1 MKATDYTKLT
11 DSDLLEKITEEKA
24 ALAKMK
30 FNHTVAG
37 TENPMQLRMKRR
49 EIARMKTALTARKN
63 NGK

>member
-1 MKATDYTKLT
+1 MKATD
-11 DSDLLEKITEEKA
+11 SDLHEKIKEEKA

-37 TENPMQLRMKRR
+37 SENPMQLRMKRK
-49 EIARMKTALTARKN
+49 EVARMFTVLNQRKN

>member
-1 MKATDYTKLT
+1 MKATDFTKLA
-11 DSDLLEKITEEKA
+11 DSDLHEKIKEEKT

-37 TENPMQLRMKRR
+37 TENPMQLRMKRK
-49 EIARMKTALTARKN
+49 EVARMFTVLNQRKN